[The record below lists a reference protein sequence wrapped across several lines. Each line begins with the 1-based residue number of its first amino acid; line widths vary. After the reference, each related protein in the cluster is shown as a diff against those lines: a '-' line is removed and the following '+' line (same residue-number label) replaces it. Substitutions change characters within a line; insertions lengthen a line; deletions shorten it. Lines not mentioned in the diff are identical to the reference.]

1 MKKSAT
7 FNEEDALF
15 LPHKK
20 TFFRFR
26 KRAPCREKFKNI
38 DFSIAQ
44 FFHYLAFISPLCI
57 TDGKINQSCW
67 TCGGLYMT

>member
-7 FNEEDALF
+7 FKEEDALF
-15 LPHKK
+15 LPDRNIFKTKK
-20 TFFRFR
+20 ILRT
-26 KRAPCREKFKNI
+26 KQKFKNV

-44 FFHYLAFISPLCI
+44 FFHFLAFISPLCI